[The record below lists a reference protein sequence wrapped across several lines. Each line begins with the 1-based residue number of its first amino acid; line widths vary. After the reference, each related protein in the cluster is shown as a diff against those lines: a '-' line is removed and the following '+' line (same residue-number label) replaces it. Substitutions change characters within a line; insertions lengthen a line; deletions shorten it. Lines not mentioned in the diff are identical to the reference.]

1 MATPTGATAL
11 VRRQGSLWVGFR
23 RHHGRDD
30 LAAELGPAWM
40 LTLTQACDRWAQA
53 LRHGGWVLAG
63 RWADDGDEAWV
74 PIARLADVRDQRLHL
89 VPAPGDRPRLTAT

>member
-1 MATPTGATAL
+1 MAQETTAL

-23 RHHGRDD
+23 RHQGNDN
-30 LAAELGPAWM
+30 LAVVLGPTWM

-63 RWADDGDEAWV
+63 TWRDDNDDEAAWV
-74 PIARLADVRDQRLHL
+74 PIARLADVRDQRLC
-89 VPAPGDRPRLTAT
+89 RRTRSWR